1 MGCPSAIMAEDE
13 FIEIELDL
21 VAAYPVIGPKQPLLQ
36 IANRAVCQR
45 DCGFRAFAQVGP

>member
-1 MGCPSAIMAEDE
+1 MAEDE
-13 FIEIELDL
+13 FIEIELKL
-21 VAAYPVIGPKQPLLQ
+21 VATDAVIGSKQPWLQ